1 MAAKLG
7 IDAKLYINT
16 AGTYGSPTW
25 VEVTCVKD
33 FKLSY
38 KWNTTDAPSR
48 ANRVGE
54 KAKLTIDISGSG
66 SLKASD
72 TDAQYLAIWNALV
85 GNTTNLDVLILNG
98 AKDNNGS
105 RGVRYDAL
113 VVTGDED
120 QGIGN
125 AIYTDIEVVPDAFKT
140 NPPKY
145 CVVTAGSPVYT
156 AF

>member
-7 IDAKLYINT
+7 IDAKLYYNT
-16 AGTYGSPTW
+16 GTYGSPTW
-25 VEVTCVKD
+25 TEVTCVKD
-33 FKLSY
+33 FKLNL
-38 KWNTTDAPSR
+38 KWSTTEAPSR

-54 KAKLTIDISGSG
+54 KAKLQIDISGTG
-66 SLKASD
+66 QLKASD
-72 TDAQYLAIWNALV
+72 TDTAYVAFWNALV
-85 GNTTNLDVLILNG
+85 SSTGNLDVLILNG
-98 AKDNNGS
+98 DKANNGS

-113 VVTGDED
+113 VTDGSED

-125 AIYTDIEVVPDAFKT
+125 AIYDDIELVPDAFKT

-145 CVVTAGSPVYT
+145 AVVTSGAPVFT